1 MDVVCFSEVNW
12 DFLWQRHQHLLTRFP
27 KEWNIVFV
35 ETSFAW
41 LLLTNPLGVFPRKL
55 APNIRAVALPIIPYI
70 DRYSS
75 VLRTI
80 NKYLIISW
88 THLFMWLYG
97 IREPVL
103 MMYEPRYAYVVGRLN
118 ERLVYHGVVD
128 ERTEFAEFAQWKRGL
143 LDMLAEESDVVVA
156 TSQLLYDTLAERRKD
171 NLYLIGN
178 GVELE
183 HFVKARGPLD
193 VPDDMKGIT
202 GPIIGYVGAIAEWF
216 DFALLERLLKDRP
229 ALSYVLIGP
238 VLSGGR
244 NEVNR
249 LQRDYTNL
257 HVLGKREYDLLPN
270 YLKCMDVCLI
280 PFRITPLTR
289 AVNPNKLY
297 EYLAAGKPVV
307 STPIEEVK
315 GFTRTVYVA
324 ETNDEFL
331 SCIEKALS
339 DEHDTKAFLQI
350 AKENTWDE
358 KAKEVVSLIR
368 EHARPRSTL

>member
-35 ETSFAW
+35 ETSFA
-41 LLLTNPLGVFPRKL
+41 LLALTDPFKVFPRKL

-80 NKYLIISW
+80 NKYLIILW
-88 THLFMWLYG
+88 TRLFMWYYE

-118 ERLVYHGVVD
+118 ERLVYHEVVD
-128 ERTEFAEFAQWKRGL
+128 ERTEFAEFAQWKCGL
-143 LDMLAEESDVVVA
+143 LDMLAEKSDVVVA
-156 TSQLLYDTLAERRKD
+156 TSQLLYDTLAERRKRK
-171 NLYLIGN
+171 LYMIGN

-193 VPDDMKGIT
+193 VPDDIKDIT

-216 DFALLERLLKDRP
+216 DFVLLKNLLKERP
-229 ALSYVLIGP
+229 GFSFVLIGP
-238 VLSGGR
+238 VLNGAR
-244 NEVNR
+244 KKVNSM
-249 LQRDYTNL
+249 QRVYPNL
-257 HVLGKREYDLLPN
+257 HVLGKRDYGILPN
-270 YLKCMDVCLI
+270 YLKAMDVCLI

-307 STPIEEVK
+307 STPLEEVK
-315 GFTRTVYVA
+315 GFTGTVYVA
-324 ETNDEFL
+324 ETNDDFL
-331 SCIEKALS
+331 LCIEKALS
-339 DEHDTKAFLQI
+339 DEHDTKASLQI
-350 AKENTWDE
+350 AQENTWDE